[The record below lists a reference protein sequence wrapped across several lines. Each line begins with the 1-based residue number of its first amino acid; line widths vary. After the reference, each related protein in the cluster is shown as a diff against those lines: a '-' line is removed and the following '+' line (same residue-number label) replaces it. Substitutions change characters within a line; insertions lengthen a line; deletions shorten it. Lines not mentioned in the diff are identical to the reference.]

1 MSFKSYRRI
10 ILLGLIG
17 FSSAIIFNAGFNGTF
32 KAIAA
37 KSTGMLWISNRFASR
52 ATSPNPLTFDSNT
65 LLQRLTQQPL
75 VAPLVPSLGQPFSL
89 GRGLKLAGRLD
100 FVGAPPPQNQVLKQT
115 LEVQRQTL
123 AQKAA
128 PPLAPVRVS
137 APASALEQNSGQNS
151 GQNLER
157 GLKLVETLDI
167 AGAEPPQYQVLKQ
180 TLERG
185 LKAYEAEQFAE
196 AITLWQQALATAST
210 DSDQDSVRAAIWNYL
225 SLAYQQLGRW
235 PEAEAAIRSGLSQ
248 LGMSDLASGLADT
261 NPADRVLLAKLLNT
275 QGRWYW
281 YRSQPEQALESWE
294 QAASAY
300 QTAGDRTGLAISLIN
315 QARVLQ
321 TLGFSVRAE
330 AQLLQVE
337 ALVKE
342 ESDLSLKAIGLRDLG
357 NAFRRVGKLQESR
370 QMLQAS
376 LELANQR
383 ASEPASSSAAGVNA
397 GVQSAIYLDLGNTER
412 AIGNKALA
420 IGDSQT
426 AQTQFQQAVT
436 AYQQAVTLA
445 PTSMTALQSQLN
457 QFSLWIE
464 TDRAAEANALSK
476 TLQSQLEALPPNHS
490 SLYVRLNYAQTL
502 SKQFSQQFSNNQG
515 TDQAVDLAKF
525 LAQTLQQ
532 AQSLGDLTAESY
544 ALGQLGAL
552 YEQTGQKPEAEA
564 LTRQALLKAEALQA
578 ADIRYRW
585 EWQLGR
591 LQQQQ
596 GNLTEA
602 LVAYQAAVKSLQAV
616 RNDLLA
622 IGAEVQFS
630 FRDDVEPV
638 YRGLVELLLSA
649 DLANANKTPS
659 QDNLKQ
665 AIQQVNALQ
674 LAELNN
680 FLGCNLAQVVAIGD
694 VKTDPTA
701 AKLYPMIL
709 PNRLA
714 VVLERPG
721 EQPLLFHE
729 VVKPR
734 AEILATLQQLRQN
747 LSASDRTPEAIAGL
761 SELNQWLIAPFQ
773 SELSAE
779 LSATQTPIQTLVFVL
794 DAELRNVPM
803 AALYDAAQQQ
813 YLVSRYAIAVAP
825 RLELFQPSP
834 RPAQF
839 DLFLGGIGEPQT
851 LADRAFPKIEYL
863 TPELEQIQTIVKA
876 KTPLLNANFTETN
889 LEQQLQSGNF
899 SAVHLKT
906 HGIFSSDPEETFIV
920 AYQELITGR
929 DLGRLIQLGRL
940 DSRLGEASAIEL
952 LVLSA
957 CSTAQGD
964 SRAVLGLAGIAV
976 QAGARSVVS
985 TLWEAQDLP
994 NTELM
999 IRFYQALLD
1008 PQISRAEALRQ
1019 AQLHLLAQGYT
1030 TPHVWAT
1037 YVLVGNWL

>member
-17 FSSAIIFNAGFNGTF
+17 FASAIILGAGFNGTF
-32 KAIAA
+32 NAIAA
-37 KSTGMLWISNRFASR
+37 KSTGMLWISNSFASR
-52 ATSPNPLTFDSNT
+52 VTSPDPLTFDSNT

-75 VAPLVPSLGQPFSL
+75 VASPVSLLGQPF
-89 GRGLKLAGRLD
+89 GLAL
-100 FVGAPPPQNQVLKQT
+100 
-115 LEVQRQTL
+115 QRQNL
-123 AQKAA
+123 AQN
-128 PPLAPVRVS
+128 S
-137 APASALEQNSGQNS
+137 APAPASGQNS
-151 GQNLER
+151 EQNLE
-157 GLKLVETLDI
+157 
-167 AGAEPPQYQVLKQ
+167 Q
-180 TLERG
+180 G

-210 DSDQDSVRAAIWNYL
+210 DPDQDSIRASIWNYL

-248 LGMSDLASGLADT
+248 LGISDLASDLADT
-261 NPADRVLLAKLLNT
+261 DPADQVLLAKLLNT
-275 QGRWYW
+275 EGRWYW
-281 YRSQPEQALESWE
+281 YRSQPEQALQSWE

-342 ESDLSLKAIGLRDLG
+342 EPDLNLKAIGLRDLG

-376 LELANQR
+376 LAL
-383 ASEPASSSAAGVNA
+383 ASERAGLSAAGVNA

-426 AQTQFQQAVT
+426 AQTQFQQAAT
-436 AYQQAVTLA
+436 AYQQAATLA
-445 PTSMTALQSQLN
+445 PTSITALQSQLN

-464 TDRAAEANALSK
+464 TDHAAEANALGK
-476 TLQSQLEALPPNHS
+476 TLQSQLEALPPSHS
-490 SLYVRLNYAQTL
+490 SLYARLNYAQTL
-502 SKQFSQQFSNNQG
+502 SKHFSKHFSNGSNRSNEG
-515 TDQAVDLAKF
+515 TDQAALDLAKS

-532 AQSLGDLTAESY
+532 SQTLGDLTAESY

-552 YEQTGQKPEAEA
+552 YEQTGQRPEAEA
-564 LTRQALLKAEALQA
+564 LTQQALLKAEALQA

-773 SELSAE
+773 AE
-779 LSATQTPIQTLVFVL
+779 LNSTETPIQTLVFVL

-803 AALYDAAQQQ
+803 AALYDATQQQ

-834 RPAQF
+834 RPARF

-851 LADRAFPKIEYL
+851 LDDRAFPKIEYL
-863 TPELEQIQTIVKA
+863 TPELEQIQTLVKA